1 MPRPRSHS
9 PLILAGALATLLLT
23 ASCASGP
30 RYGASRK
37 HKKECDCPKWN
48 ALPRPAPGRDVRA
61 DLEDLSND
69 PTVTAHAS
77 RH

>member
-1 MPRPRSHS
+1 MPRTRFHS
-9 PLILAGALATLLLT
+9 PLVLAGALATLLLT

-48 ALPRPAPGRDVRA
+48 ALPRPADGRDVRA
-61 DLEDLSND
+61 DLEAPSND
-69 PTVTAHAS
+69 ANVTAHAS
-77 RH
+77 HH